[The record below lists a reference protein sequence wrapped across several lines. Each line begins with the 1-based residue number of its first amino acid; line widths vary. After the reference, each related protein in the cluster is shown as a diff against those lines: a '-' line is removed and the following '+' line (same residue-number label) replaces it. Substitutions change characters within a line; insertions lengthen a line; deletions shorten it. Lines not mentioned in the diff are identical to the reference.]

1 MDDAMDAIPVL
12 VSERELSAMQESDL
26 GIRASEESREIEP
39 MSTEW
44 TDEKHNLYLNSIE
57 ASFISQLYH
66 SNYCSNDL
74 LHLLP
79 IMEKDKPL
87 TSRTNKPSSGQFK
100 VLRDGFWTNPSF
112 EGVRDGVDVENGTR
126 SLATNPWIQHFRSP
140 LICMDQM
147 VKSSEEA
154 GATHT
159 TSKVMNYGS
168 ERHTEELVTA
178 NLPRATCSQMYFRD
192 SIGSNREVSD
202 QNFVDKSS
210 GVKLSGSS
218 KRKRPRTRD
227 SPAAK
232 DA

>member
-1 MDDAMDAIPVL
+1 MADAMDAIPVL
-12 VSERELSAMQESDL
+12 VSERELSAMQQSDL
-26 GIRASEESREIEP
+26 GIRASEESRMREIEP

-79 IMEKDKPL
+79 IIEKEKPS

-100 VLRDGFWTNPSF
+100 VLSDGFWANPSF
-112 EGVRDGVDVENGTR
+112 EGVRDGVA
-126 SLATNPWIQHFRSP
+126 LATNPWIQHFRSP
-140 LICMDQM
+140 LICMDQI

-159 TSKVMNYGS
+159 TSKVVNYGS
-168 ERHTEELVTA
+168 ETHTEELVTA
-178 NLPRATCSQMYFRD
+178 NLPRATCSQMYFQD
-192 SIGSNREVSD
+192 SIGSNREFCRQEFRSKAEWIK
-202 QNFVDKSS
+202 QKEKTENFGQSC
-210 GVKLSGSS
+210 GERCMIPG
-218 KRKRPRTRD
+218 
-227 SPAAK
+227 
-232 DA
+232 